1 MAFMSLTLIVFP
13 GLASM
18 GMIYMM
24 PMGIYE
30 FGLGFW
36 LLIKGIQAP
45 PRVLESPATNLTSR

>member
-1 MAFMSLTLIVFP
+1 
-13 GLASM
+13 M

-36 LLIKGIQAP
+36 LLIKGKQALQ
-45 PRVLESPATNLTSR
+45 RTLGSPSVNLTSR